1 MEKRFDEGDA
11 LLPVQLTDHVFGNEK
26 RDGCHY
32 AKSEADPDMQ
42 YPHVLTDG
50 GVSLGRSRP
59 RLQDFPPGC
68 GLQIVNRVARP
79 WPAPNERGLWLFV
92 AGAAGNRA

>member
-32 AKSEADPDMQ
+32 AKSEADPEHAVS
-42 YPHVLTDG
+42 PRAHRRRRELRAKPSEASRLPAWLWFTD
-50 GVSLGRSRP
+50 R
-59 RLQDFPPGC
+59 
-68 GLQIVNRVARP
+68 
-79 WPAPNERGLWLFV
+79 
-92 AGAAGNRA
+92 